1 MEYNTISDKTE
12 NSDFKNDQKNYVPL
26 VINGRSYRIVG
37 KMNSKYNLESNA
49 EQKTGFNNIKNCKEI
64 EENDDVDSY
73 SGDSDFLR
81 EDEEDDSNN
90 KSNVKEVEV
99 EAENLGDD

>member
-1 MEYNTISDKTE
+1 MEYNTISDKSG
-12 NSDFKNDQKNYVPL
+12 NSDFKNDQKNFIPL

-37 KMNSKYNLESNA
+37 KMNSKYNLDSNV
-49 EQKTGFNNIKNCKEI
+49 EQSKGFNNIKNCKEI

-73 SGDSDFLR
+73 SGDSDFLK

-90 KSNVKEVEV
+90 NNIKEAEV